1 MKRRKDNKGKVLKEG
16 ESQRK
21 DGLYQYRWTDK
32 FGKRHSVYAGS
43 LKELREKE
51 KDILINVALNKNLNG
66 SKTSVINLVETYCSI
81 REHAWKKGT
90 KKERNRYLRLLSQ
103 LEFGQRI
110 ISDINYSDALLWTK
124 ELYESGYCFGTVN
137 SVLSLIRPAFDLAC
151 REKNIDCNPFSFN
164 LSEIVGKP
172 HSEKSVIKTE
182 DYNSLIEFIKTS
194 KSKVYI
200 KRLDEIMILYETG
213 IRASELCGLTFND
226 VDLQNKRIKITHQL
240 QWDYENKYYI
250 DTPKSERGNR
260 IIPLSPIAVKC
271 FENVIANRKQLKNEP
286 MVDGY
291 VGFLFLTNRGS
302 PQMVKHVDQ
311 HLDTIINGY
320 NACHEGKELH
330 ITPHTFR
337 HTFCSRMIQSGM
349 DIKSVQYLMGHA
361 TAQITLDVYSH
372 VMQESNIDDFF
383 KKTS

>member
-51 KDILINVALNKNLNG
+51 NDILINIALNKNLNG
-66 SKTSVINLVETYCSI
+66 SKTSVINLVETYYSI

-90 KKERNRYLRLLSQ
+90 KKERKRYLRLLSQ

-110 ISDINYSDALLWTK
+110 ISDISYSDALLWTK

-182 DYNSLIEFIKTS
+182 DY
-194 KSKVYI
+194 
-200 KRLDEIMILYETG
+200 
-213 IRASELCGLTFND
+213 
-226 VDLQNKRIKITHQL
+226 
-240 QWDYENKYYI
+240 
-250 DTPKSERGNR
+250 
-260 IIPLSPIAVKC
+260 
-271 FENVIANRKQLKNEP
+271 KNP
-286 MVDGY
+286 Y
-291 VGFLFLTNRGS
+291 
-302 PQMVKHVDQ
+302 Q
-311 HLDTIINGY
+311 
-320 NACHEGKELH
+320 
-330 ITPHTFR
+330 
-337 HTFCSRMIQSGM
+337 
-349 DIKSVQYLMGHA
+349 
-361 TAQITLDVYSH
+361 
-372 VMQESNIDDFF
+372 
-383 KKTS
+383 